1 MSQPELPNLN
11 ELEAVLDSYCQSN
24 GIKYTEHNSE
34 IDNYLGMSRYELAK
48 LSNEECGEISYI
60 LNAFAFHLQKEIN
73 KEQSRVNWAQA
84 KIDLKVGDLA
94 QQYKGYSYEE
104 RKRQAINND
113 DILRKLEEI
122 RRYAQTRLDRLSYL
136 PGQVNKMAN
145 SLEQLQRSKNR
156 DRN

>member
-1 MSQPELPNLN
+1 M
-11 ELEAVLDSYCQSN
+11 A
-24 GIKYTEHNSE
+24 
-34 IDNYLGMSRYELAK
+34 M
-48 LSNEECGEISYI
+48 ECGEISYI

-145 SLEQLQRSKNR
+145 SLEQLQRSKKR
-156 DRN
+156 ET